1 MSTVS
6 LNGIQKS
13 FGSVRALDGIDLRI
27 EDGEHVAILGPSG
40 SGKSTLLRVV
50 AGLENADGGSVQ
62 VGGVPQEGIPAH
74 RRDIAIVF
82 QHFALYPHLSSLE
95 NITLG
100 LRHGLGLPK
109 KEAEARAH
117 DIAGRMQ
124 VEHLLQRKPR
134 EMSGG
139 QRQRIALA
147 RALARRSGI
156 VLLDEPLSGLDAQL
170 HAVLRLEIASLLRSV
185 GATGL
190 NVTHDQLDAMAMA
203 DRIAVINLGRIEQL
217 GTPDELYAEPGS
229 LFVAGFIGTPPMNLL
244 PVDPETDS
252 SVFGRHTG
260 ITAGTVTLGV
270 RAEHLHLGTH
280 ADAGH
285 AWAIEGEVVL
295 LEPTG
300 KDRVVHLRCDDGTTT
315 VALRCDLASSPHV
328 GERVTALCA
337 PEDVHVYASD
347 TGWRLGNAR
356 SEGIERAAQAVAA

>member
-1 MSTVS
+1 MSTVT
-6 LNGIQKS
+6 LNGIRKS
-13 FGSVRALDGIDLRI
+13 FGSVKALDGIDLRV

-50 AGLENADGGSVQ
+50 AGLEDADAGSVV
-62 VGGVPQEGIPAH
+62 VGGVAQEGIPAH

-109 KEAEARAH
+109 KEAEARAR

-124 VEHLLQRKPR
+124 VEHLLARKPK

-203 DRIAVINLGRIEQL
+203 DRIAVINHGRIEQL
-217 GTPDELYAEPGS
+217 GTPDELYAEPAT

-244 PVDPETDS
+244 PVDAATDVS
-252 SVFGRHTG
+252 AFGEHTVL
-260 ITAGTVTLGV
+260 IDRAVTLGI
-270 RAEHLHLGTH
+270 RAEHLHLTTR
-280 ADAGH
+280 ADA
-285 AWAIEGEVVL
+285 ADRWLLEGEVILV
-295 LEPTG
+295 EPTG
-300 KDRVVHLRCDDGTTT
+300 KDRVVHLTCDTGQTI
-315 VALRCDLASSPHV
+315 ALRCSLDESPRA
-328 GERVTALCA
+328 GDRVVAACA
-337 PEDVHVYASD
+337 PEHVHVYASD
-347 TGWRLGNAR
+347 SGERLGDAL
-356 SEGIERAAQAVAA
+356 SAGVERASRVVAA